1 MKKIRLTILILFLAL
16 LAWGLGGRI
25 SSSKEKVTTPSLFGA
40 VSNTSATP
48 VDSDKDGLTDE
59 EEKKLGTNP
68 TKADTDGDGFLDGQ
82 EVKEGYDP
90 LKAAPYD
97 KVTATTDRIG
107 NNNTN
112 GSNSNGNGNQSA
124 PTTVLISGNQNQN
137 QNDNTEVKEN
147 LTDKVAKKVDEIV
160 ASYKLYTTPYESIPA
175 DIQDKIKKDVGV
187 FTETLL
193 QGTGL
198 DFAFSV
204 DESKLSID
212 EKQDKDIKKYLEQ
225 IKNVFRKNGL
235 ITDNE
240 TLENGLKRI
249 IGELQEMRKSDINWE
264 KTAIWKRAVK
274 SSVDEISLMSINPE
288 LKPIHSKILH
298 IVRSFDIVF
307 SNIQEGDYFRS
318 FLSAGRADKINKE
331 IDAFSEEIKKLI

>member
-40 VSNTSATP
+40 VSNTAATP

-90 LKAAPYD
+90 LKVAPYD
-97 KVTATTDRIG
+97 KVTATTDRVT

-112 GSNSNGNGNQSA
+112 TSGSNENTNQA
-124 PTTVLISGNQNQN
+124 ATTAVLIASN
-137 QNDNTEVKEN
+137 QNDNSQNKEN

-160 ASYKLYTTPYESIPA
+160 ASYKLYTTPYESVPA

-264 KTAIWKRAVK
+264 KTAIWKRAIK
-274 SSVDEISLMSINPE
+274 SSVDEISLMPVNPE
-288 LKPIHSKILH
+288 LKPIHSRLLH